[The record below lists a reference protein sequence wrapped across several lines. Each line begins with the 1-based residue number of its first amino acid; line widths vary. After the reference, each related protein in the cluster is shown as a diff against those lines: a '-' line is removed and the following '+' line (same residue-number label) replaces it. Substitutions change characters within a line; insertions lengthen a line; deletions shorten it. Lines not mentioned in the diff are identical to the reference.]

1 MTHTKTPS
9 LLSVP
14 ALILLIAASGAAQPA
29 GGIDTTPPPPI
40 LVTKLGGGC
49 QVFQDYN
56 QGSPGASLNV
66 QFAGSQWLFHIDNLG
81 LKGPW
86 IDTVSFKGGSWS
98 SYRLVAK
105 QAGLAEIYVKY
116 HTTGVGISD
125 LQNTN
130 PNSVA
135 EIKTA
140 DLPAA
145 GGGLVTLWHQKG
157 SQFEADPFPRIG
169 VECHERGIDWLCKQ
183 PPGKQPAVN
192 LIGRAYE
199 VIVWAVI
206 DGGNYDNIIQYVFRD
221 DGSLGFRLGTSGYLN
236 QRPDLVPGEPHMH
249 NALWRLS
256 TNLFGRSDNRV
267 YLAEH
272 NETGNTASD
281 SENLIPQEGY
291 YDWDPLKFTS
301 ILVQN
306 KTLKNARGNF
316 MGYELT
322 PWGRTGT
329 ARHSEDWT
337 KPNTWTNH
345 DFWITKDRPGE
356 DGSGSNAPNNWR
368 FFYQTPENYMGT
380 YAIPPESLDTSMTP
394 VLWYR
399 SSFHHHRSDHDLDK
413 NGGVGIVSAH
423 WAGFDFQPDNAFDFN
438 PVARG
443 ASKCGL

>member
-1 MTHTKTPS
+1 MTLTKACS
-9 LLSVP
+9 SLSVG
-14 ALILLIAASGAAQPA
+14 AITLLIAVSGAAQPT
-29 GGIDTTPPPPI
+29 GVIDTTPPPPI
-40 LVTKLGGGC
+40 LVTQLGAGC

-56 QGSPGASLNV
+56 LGSPGAALNV
-66 QFAGSQWLFHIDNLG
+66 RFAGSQWIFHIDNLG

-98 SYRLVAK
+98 SFRQVIK
-105 QAGLAEIYVKY
+105 QAGLAEIYVQY
-116 HTTGVGISD
+116 HNGNGLSD
-125 LQNTN
+125 LQFSN
-130 PNSVA
+130 PNSVD
-135 EIKTA
+135 EIKPT
-140 DLPAA
+140 DLPII

-157 SQFEADPFPRIG
+157 SQYEADPFPRIG
-169 VECHERGIDWLCKQ
+169 VECHERGIDWLCKR
-183 PPGKQPAVN
+183 PPGPQPAAN
-192 LIGRAYE
+192 LVGRAYE

-206 DGGNYDNIIQYVFRD
+206 DGGNYDNILQYVFRD

-236 QRPDLVPGEPHMH
+236 QNAAFMPIGQPHMH

-272 NETGNTASD
+272 NETTSPTSD
-281 SENLIPQEGY
+281 KETLISAENF

-306 KTLKNARGNF
+306 KTLKNTRGNL

-329 ARHSEDWT
+329 ALHSQSWLQ
-337 KPNTWTNH
+337 H

-356 DGSGSNAPNNWR
+356 DGSGSTAPDNWR
-368 FFYQTPENYMGT
+368 FSYQPPGKYMVA
-380 YAIPPESLDTSMTP
+380 YASPAELLDTSMTP

-399 SSFHHHRSDHDLDK
+399 SSFHHHKSDHDLDK
-413 NGGVGIVSAH
+413 NGGVGIVSTH
-423 WAGFDFQPDNAFDFN
+423 WAGFDFQPDNTFDFN
-438 PVARG
+438 PLTGG
-443 ASKCGL
+443 ASKCGP